1 MIKVTKNIVIALL
14 IIVGAGTVAFL
25 KYAYTLQYR
34 LDGTSWYLRFEEE
47 QTEKTFTKYGEIEG
61 VKIYGY
67 GIEKLSFQT
76 FDAKGISFKE
86 YIDKPHMTLKR
97 MLGEYESKNLTK
109 EIVEYNLG
117 GTPLTK
123 FIKYRNNLIAIGIV
137 EDSENVVDIFKN
149 YKH

>member
-61 VKIYGY
+61 VKI
-67 GIEKLSFQT
+67 
-76 FDAKGISFKE
+76 
-86 YIDKPHMTLKR
+86 
-97 MLGEYESKNLTK
+97 
-109 EIVEYNLG
+109 
-117 GTPLTK
+117 
-123 FIKYRNNLIAIGIV
+123 
-137 EDSENVVDIFKN
+137 
-149 YKH
+149 